1 MGLKIKQI
9 WVNFLSLLPGTT
21 LTVTT
26 IAIAFLRFYD
36 QQDFSILGKIAHP
49 RTWSNRLTVAA
60 ILVAMVAFGV
70 EWNRRNRETARLDES
85 ERTRIA
91 EAARVENERTQAR
104 DRRRE
109 EEERRREDD
118 RRRIAEAA
126 RVENERTQARQREA
140 RRDYIAAEERNR
152 ASEERNRADRERERA
167 VSRARIQ
174 NRWIILQIQH
184 QLQPTGQTRAAL
196 RDFMAFL
203 REYGE

>member
-9 WVNFLSLLPGTT
+9 WVNFLSLLPGTI

-85 ERTRIA
+85 ERT
-91 EAARVENERTQAR
+91 
-104 DRRRE
+104 
-109 EEERRREDD
+109 
-118 RRRIAEAA
+118 RIAEAA